1 MTTTPLLHVNDL
13 QYTYPGAGQPAI
25 SGLTLSIPAGK
36 KSVLLGRNGCG
47 KSTLFLH
54 ANGLCRPEH
63 GEIYW
68 QGKPV
73 SYDRRS
79 LLALRRDV
87 GLVLQDPEQQLVAG
101 TVAEDISYGLCNQGL
116 PDREVKEM
124 VKAALDQFQLTE
136 LADRPLH
143 QLSLGQ
149 KKRVSLA
156 GVMVLAPKLLL
167 LDEPTAYLDPAQ
179 TRRLIDQLERIH
191 QEGTAILMATHDL
204 ELAWSWAD
212 WVFVMENGR
221 LVMQGEPQDVLVCAD
236 QLEALQLGVPQ
247 IVALWQALPDAW
259 KSRIPESAIPRTI
272 EEWKM
277 RLNEMVKQEER
288 PGYLLSR

>member
-1 MTTTPLLHVNDL
+1 MTTTPLMQVNNL
-13 QYTYPGAGQPAI
+13 RYTYPGASRPAI
-25 SGLTLSIPAGK
+25 SDLTLAIPAGK

-54 ANGLCRPEH
+54 ANGLCRPEK
-63 GEIYW
+63 GEVHW
-68 QGKPV
+68 KGQPV
-73 SYDRRS
+73 SYDKRS

-116 PDREVKEM
+116 SDQEVKAK
-124 VKAALDQFQLTE
+124 VTAALEQFQLTE

-156 GVMVLAPKLLL
+156 GVMVLQPQLLL
-167 LDEPTAYLDPAQ
+167 LDEPTAYLDPSQ
-179 TRRLIDQLERIH
+179 TRRLMAQLEQIH
-191 QEGTAILMATHDL
+191 REGTAILMATHDL

-212 WVFVMENGR
+212 WVFVMDNGR
-221 LVMQGEPQDVLVCAD
+221 LVMQGKPQDVLVDAE
-236 QLEALQLGVPQ
+236 QLEALQLGLPQ
-247 IVALWQALPDAW
+247 MVALWQALPDAL
-259 KSRIPESAIPRTI
+259 RNVMPMSAIPRSV
-272 EEWKM
+272 EEWK
-277 RLNEMVKQEER
+277 RQLAESFNRIEKPGSLLNK
-288 PGYLLSR
+288 